1 MCPHS
6 LGTLIE
12 WKQTKDCTRSASIER
27 SPLAGDTNRM
37 ETLTG
42 VMSKFIAEIKS
53 PLAGDTNRMETGLQF
68 VLARI
73 ALKSP
78 LAGDT
83 NRMETTRNE

>member
-1 MCPHS
+1 
-6 LGTLIE
+6 
-12 WKQTKDCTRSASIER
+12 
-27 SPLAGDTNRM
+27 M